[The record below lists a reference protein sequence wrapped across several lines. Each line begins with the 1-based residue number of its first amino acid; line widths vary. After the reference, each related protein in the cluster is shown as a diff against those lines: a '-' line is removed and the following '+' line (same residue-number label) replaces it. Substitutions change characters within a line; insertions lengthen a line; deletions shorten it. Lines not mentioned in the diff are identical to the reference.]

1 MNLLTDIRSE
11 HYSAEM
17 NSEFELLSEKI
28 SLLGELTQSLRR
40 ENAGLRQNAAVL
52 ATENAELA
60 QRMDAA
66 HQRVAALLEKFP
78 ASGQD
83 EQDEEAA

>member
-17 NSEFELLSEKI
+17 NSEFEQLSEKI